1 MSEADGAPRLL
12 YVDDDVGLARLA
24 QKSLSRRGFRVEVA
38 HSGAEGLARLDEG
51 GFDVV
56 ALDHYMP
63 VQDGLAT
70 LAQLR
75 ARPDAP
81 PVVYV
86 TGSEEGRIAI
96 AALKA
101 GAVDYVVKEIG
112 ESFFELLAEAID
124 QAMRADRMQR
134 EKAAAEAALKIAHDR
149 AQALLREVNHRV
161 ANSLALVGSFVQMQ
175 ARLVEGE
182 ARSALEETQSRI
194 AAVAQ
199 VHRRLYT
206 SDDVG
211 QVRLD
216 EYLDGLVEELS
227 RTMASAGRTASIG
240 LSADEIVV
248 LPDQAVS
255 IGVIVNELVTNACKY
270 AYPGGATGDIRV
282 GARRLEGDLLRLSVE
297 DDGVGWNGGTASLG
311 TGLGSR
317 IVRAIATSMNAPLRF
332 DQARAGTCVSLD
344 VPLRATG

>member
-1 MSEADGAPRLL
+1 MSEADPVARLL

-24 QKSLSRRGFRVEVA
+24 QKALTRRGFEVEVA
-38 HSGAEGLARLDEG
+38 HSGAEGLARLDEAR
-51 GFDVV
+51 FDAV

-75 ARPDAP
+75 TRADAP

-101 GAVDYVVKEIG
+101 GATDYVVKDIG
-112 ESFFELLAEAID
+112 ESFFELLAETIE
-124 QAMRADRMQR
+124 QAVRADRTQR
-134 EKAAAEAALKIAHDR
+134 EKAAAEAALQIAHDR

-175 ARLVEGE
+175 ARLVDGD
-182 ARSALEETQSRI
+182 ARAALEETQSRI

-216 EYLDGLVEELS
+216 DYLHGLVDELS
-227 RTMASAGRTASIG
+227 RTMASAGRAVRIG
-240 LSADEIVV
+240 LVAEPLSVP
-248 LPDQAVS
+248 PDQAVNL
-255 IGVIVNELVTNACKY
+255 GVVVNELVTNACKY
-270 AYPGGATGDIRV
+270 AYPDGRPGEIRV
-282 GARRLEGDLLRLSVE
+282 AARKIADDSLRLSVE
-297 DDGVGWNGGTASLG
+297 DDGVGWNGEQKPLG

-317 IVRAIATSMNAPLRF
+317 IVRAIAASMAAPLRF
-332 DQARAGTCVSLD
+332 DQERAGTCVYLD
-344 VPLRATG
+344 VPLRDEG